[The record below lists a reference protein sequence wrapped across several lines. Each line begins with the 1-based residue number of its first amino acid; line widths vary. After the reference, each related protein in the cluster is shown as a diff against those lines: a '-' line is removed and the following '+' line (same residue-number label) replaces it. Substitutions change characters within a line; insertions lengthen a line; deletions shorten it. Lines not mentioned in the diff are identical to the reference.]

1 MDEYNSDFE
10 FVAVPLDGRNSRGA
24 VSDHR
29 SQQQQGRP
37 GGTALMPVG
46 PRRVI
51 RPVGQTMPS
60 RPVVIYQ
67 QAPATESAVSGLFA
81 NLSVGEVIE
90 LAGEVLGAISPLP
103 GAPVSTGE
111 MRTDIDNLITY
122 QGALAQHA
130 KQDERIRTIAS
141 LIGKLITK

>member
-1 MDEYNSDFE
+1 MDETFNSDFE
-10 FVAVPLDGRNSRGA
+10 FVAVPLDGRNARGA
-24 VSDHR
+24 SSDHR
-29 SQQQQGRP
+29 SHQQQGRV
-37 GGTALMPVG
+37 GTALVPVG

-51 RPVGQTMPS
+51 RPVGQS
-60 RPVVIYQ
+60 SGRPVVIYQ
-67 QAPATESAVSGLFA
+67 QAPATESAGPSLFA
-81 NLSVGEVIE
+81 NLSVGEVVE

-103 GAPVSTGE
+103 GAPVSTGD

-122 QGALAQHA
+122 QGALAMHA